1 MLPLNLAIVGCGN
14 ISDAYLNILPRF
26 PEVRVLAC
34 ADIDLERA
42 RSSAQR
48 HGIGLALS
56 PEEVYAHPEVQIILN
71 LTTPEVHASVALAAL
86 QGGKSVYNEKPLA
99 LDLVAAKQVLVV
111 AEALGLRVGC
121 APDTVL
127 GAGIQTC
134 RGLIDSGLIGEPIA
148 ATAFMTNHGHESWHP
163 NPHFYY
169 QPGAGP
175 MFDMGPYYLTALVT
189 LMGGIS
195 KVSAMARATFPE
207 RIATSKARNGE
218 RIPVNTPTHV
228 AGTVGF
234 ENGAIGTVITSFDVW
249 GANLPFI
256 EIHGTQGSLSV
267 PDPNTFG
274 GPVRVKVGTGEWQ
287 EVALTHPYSE
297 NYRGL
302 GVVDMAQAV
311 IEGREHRAS
320 GVLAYHVLEVMQA
333 FLSSS
338 DQGSTVEIQS
348 RIARP
353 SPMPALSVEVQPCP
367 LPSSKP

>member
-1 MLPLNLAIVGCGN
+1 MKPLNIAIVGCGN

-34 ADIDLERA
+34 SDLDLNRA
-42 RSSAQR
+42 RSSAEK
-48 HGIGLALS
+48 HGVSHALT
-56 PEEVYAHPEVQIILN
+56 PEEVYAHPDIQIVLN
-71 LTTPEVHASVALAAL
+71 LTTPEAHASVALAAL
-86 QGGKSVYNEKPLA
+86 RGGKSVYNEKPLA
-99 LDLVAAKQVLVV
+99 LDLAAAQEMLSLARDK
-111 AEALGLRVGC
+111 GLRVGC

-163 NPHFYY
+163 NPYFYY
-169 QPGAGP
+169 QPGGGP
-175 MFDMGPYYLTALVT
+175 MFDMGPYYLSALVT

-195 KVSAMARATFPE
+195 RVSAMARATFPE

-234 ENGAIGTVITSFDVW
+234 ENGAIGTVITSFDIW
-249 GANLPFI
+249 GANLPRI
-256 EIHGTQGSLSV
+256 EVHGTEGSLSV

-274 GPVRVKVGTGEWQ
+274 GPVRVKVGAGEWQ
-287 EVALTHPYSE
+287 EVPLTHPYSE

-302 GVVDMAQAV
+302 GVVDMARAIV
-311 IEGREHRAS
+311 EGGEHRAS
-320 GVLAYHVLEVMQA
+320 GALAYHVLEVMQA

-338 DQGSTVEIQS
+338 QNNSNIEIAS

-353 SPMPALSVEVQPCP
+353 SPMPTSAAEAQP
-367 LPSSKP
+367 